1 MEIDK
6 QTTGQPAIAP
16 RIIAMTDFPPIDV
29 IPGST
34 FKQGDPPEKYSDPD
48 DVQSLI
54 RLLLYTNDLEIEAL
68 VASAG
73 SLANIARKQNILDVL
88 DVYEQVHPNL
98 IKHDP
103 RYPTAD
109 ALRSITVE
117 GLDGT
122 WGSPHFGRS
131 GLPIDD
137 MLGEDKDTEAS
148 NTIIHIVDKPD
159 DRPVW
164 VCVWGGPCEVAQA
177 IWKVRHTRE
186 PEAFAQFLS
195 KLRIFQIGRQD
206 NTADWMLDNFPDL
219 FVITSENN
227 YKGMFWNS
235 PGSDPALSDL
245 DWANENLR
253 QGHGP
258 LGAVYPRS
266 GWNHETP
273 GVWEGDTPSYLHLV
287 SAVRGVN
294 DPDEPDEGGWGGKFV
309 QPDPEKKHW
318 FDDPMGPKAVYQ
330 WRAEVQEEFKRRAD
344 WMLP

>member
-1 MEIDK
+1 MYEGSGG
-6 QTTGQPAIAP
+6 TEGLTLAP
-16 RIIAMTDFPPIDV
+16 RVVILTDFPPIDV

-54 RLLLYTNDLEIEAL
+54 RLLLYANDLEIEAL

-73 SLANIARKQNILDVL
+73 TLANIARKRNILDVL
-88 DVYEQVHPNL
+88 DVYEQVQPNL

-109 ALRSITVE
+109 TLRSVTWQGIDGAWGTPYFGVK
-117 GLDGT
+117 GKPLDT
-122 WGSPHFGRS
+122 
-131 GLPIDD
+131 L
-137 MLGEDKDTEAS
+137 LGEGKDTEAS
-148 NTIIHIVDKPD
+148 EAIIRVVDKPD
-159 DRPVW
+159 PRPVW
-164 VCVWGGPCEVAQA
+164 VCVWGGSCEVAQA

-186 PEAFAQFLS
+186 PEAFTRFLG
-195 KLRIFQIGRQD
+195 KLRIYLICRQD
-206 NTADWMLDNFPDL
+206 NTSDWLLDTFPRL
-219 FVITSENN
+219 FIILSEDN

-235 PGSDPALSDL
+235 PGSDPTLSDL
-245 DWANENLR
+245 EWANENLR

-258 LGAVYPRS
+258 LGAAYPRS
-266 GWNHETP
+266 GWNHEAP

-294 DPDEPDEGGWGGKFV
+294 DPEKPDEGGWGGKFV
-309 QPDPEKKHW
+309 RPDPERNHW
-318 FDDPMGPKAVYQ
+318 FDDPMGPEAVYQ
-330 WRAEVQEEFKRRAD
+330 WRAEVQKEFKRRAD

>member
-1 MEIDK
+1 MIMEK
-6 QTTGQPAIAP
+6 QKDSQSSAKP
-16 RIIAMTDFPPIDV
+16 RVIAMTDFPPINV

-34 FKQGDPPEKYSDPD
+34 FKEGEPREMYSDPD

-54 RLLLYTNDLEIEAL
+54 RLLLYSNDLEIEAL
-68 VASAG
+68 IASAG
-73 SLANIARKQNILDVL
+73 SLANIARKKNILDVL
-88 DVYEQVHPNL
+88 DVYEQVQPNL
-98 IKHDP
+98 IKHDH

-109 ALRSITVE
+109 TLRSVTWQ
-117 GLDGT
+117 GLDGA
-122 WGSPHFGRS
+122 WGSPHFRRQ

-137 MLGEDKDTEAS
+137 MLGETKDTEAS
-148 NTIIHIVDKPD
+148 EAIIRIIDKPD

-177 IWKVRHTRE
+177 IWKVQHTRS
-186 PEAFAQFLS
+186 AQEFSSFLS

-206 NTADWMLDNFPDL
+206 NTADWMLNNFPEL
-219 FVITSENN
+219 FIITSENN

-235 PGSDPALSDL
+235 PGSDYSLYDL
-245 DWANENLR
+245 EWVNKNLR

-294 DPDEPDEGGWGGKFV
+294 APDKPDQSGWGGKFV
-309 QPDPEKKHW
+309 QPDPTKNHW
-318 FDDPMGPKAVYQ
+318 WDDPMGPKAVYQ
-330 WRAEVQEEFKRRAD
+330 WRPDVQEELKIRAD

>member
-1 MEIDK
+1 MDK
-6 QTTGQPAIAP
+6 STIKP
-16 RIIAMTDFPPIDV
+16 RVIIMTDFPPIDV

-34 FKQGDPPEKYSDPD
+34 FKQGDLPEKYSDPD

-54 RLLLYTNDLEIEAL
+54 RLLLYTNDLEVEAL
-68 VASAG
+68 IASAG

-88 DVYEQVHPNL
+88 DVYQQVQPNL
-98 IKHDP
+98 FKHDS

-109 ALRSITVE
+109 ALRAITWQ

-122 WGSPHFGRS
+122 WGSPHFRRP
-131 GLPIDD
+131 GLPIDA
-137 MLGEDKDTEAS
+137 MLGENKDTEAS
-148 NTIIHIVDKPD
+148 EAIIHIVDKAD
-159 DRPVW
+159 HRPVW

-177 IWKVRHTRE
+177 IWNVQHTRNA
-186 PEAFAQFLS
+186 EAFKRFIS
-195 KLRIFQIGRQD
+195 KLRIFLIGRQD
-206 NTADWMLDNFPDL
+206 NTADWMLDYFPEL

-235 PGSDPALSDL
+235 PGSNHSLSDL
-245 DWANENLR
+245 EWANQNLR

-258 LGAVYPRS
+258 LAAVYPRS

-287 SAVRGVN
+287 SAVRGIN
-294 DPDEPDEGGWGGKFV
+294 DPEKPDEGGWGGKFV
-309 QPDPEKKHW
+309 QPDSAKNHW
-318 FDDPMGPKAVYQ
+318 WDDPMGPEAVYK
-330 WRAEVQEEFKRRAD
+330 WRADIQEGFRLRAD